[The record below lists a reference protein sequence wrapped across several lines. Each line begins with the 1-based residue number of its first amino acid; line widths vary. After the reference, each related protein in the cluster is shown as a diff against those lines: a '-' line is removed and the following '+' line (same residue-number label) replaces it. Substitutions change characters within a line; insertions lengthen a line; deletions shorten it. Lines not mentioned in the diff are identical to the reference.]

1 MVKALPD
8 DMHVLTGSYVLDAL
22 SEVERA
28 DFERHLQRC
37 PSCGAE
43 VRGLRET
50 AARLAMAKTARP
62 PAQLEQRVLA
72 ATYRTRQLPPLG
84 SERFRRARRRAVP
97 TRLFSG
103 RLFSGRPFSERRADG
118 RVRPRVHPL
127 DHPRDHPRDY
137 RRLRSPRLIG
147 AFAAA
152 SVVVAAGLGITQVST
167 RHQLD
172 SAQQSA
178 AAIAKVVQAP
188 DARLETMRTSVGG
201 IATVVY
207 SSDLGGAVITTKG
220 MSALPSGQV
229 YQAWVMSS
237 SGARSAGL
245 ISQPNLTSEL
255 LASGVRSGDRIGI
268 TVEPAGGTSRPTTK
282 AVVVMPLTT

>member
-37 PSCGAE
+37 PSCESE

-50 AARLAMAKTARP
+50 AARLAMAKTVRP
-62 PAQLEQRVLA
+62 PAQLEERVLA

-84 SERFRRARRRAVP
+84 SERFRLARRRVVP
-97 TRLFSG
+97 KGLFSP
-103 RLFSGRPFSERRADG
+103 FSGRPFSGRRADG
-118 RVRPRVHPL
+118 RVRPRGHPL
-127 DHPRDHPRDY
+127 DHPRDHPRDR
-137 RRLRSPRLIG
+137 RRLRAPRLIG
-147 AFAAA
+147 ACAAA
-152 SVVVAAGLGITQVST
+152 SVAVAVGLGITQVST
-167 RHQLD
+167 QHQLD
-172 SAQQSA
+172 SAQHSA

-188 DARLETMRTSVGG
+188 DAHLETMRTSAGG
-201 IATVVY
+201 TATVVY
-207 SSDLGGAVITTKG
+207 SSKLGGAVITTTG
-220 MSALPSGQV
+220 LSALPAGRV
-229 YQAWVMSS
+229 YQAWVMSP

-245 ISQPNLTSEL
+245 ISQPNLTSQL

-282 AVVVMPLTT
+282 AVLVMPLTT